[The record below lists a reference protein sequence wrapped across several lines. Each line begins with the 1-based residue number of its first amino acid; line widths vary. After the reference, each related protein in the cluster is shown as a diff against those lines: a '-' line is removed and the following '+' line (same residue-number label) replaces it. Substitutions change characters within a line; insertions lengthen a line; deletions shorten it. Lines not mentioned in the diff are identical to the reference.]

1 MARGGSQDSDGNH
14 SAGEGPSGLSWG
26 CRFVGEC
33 GDPGGEW
40 HRGGGGRTLAETAG
54 TASGYQGESGSEPG
68 ADGDQCRLP
77 QPEQRLE
84 LRAGIEHD
92 GSHGE
97 PHAHFPLEEAGVA
110 ASCQAGNR
118 GGEGPPLEAQPEVAE
133 PPSGPGSRGV
143 VGPLRGD
150 EAEAEQSRGVAPD
163 VRVQRPNRGLGQRLK
178 AGAHQGPTHA
188 AMIQATFRDSGR
200 WRLVEVFTGDPLF
213 MRY

>member
-1 MARGGSQDSDGNH
+1 M
-14 SAGEGPSGLSWG
+14 SAATLEENGIAVEEAELLRKRRERQAATKAKVAQNRALTGINADYPSLS
-26 CRFVGEC
+26 
-33 GDPGGEW
+33 
-40 HRGGGGRTLAETAG
+40 T
-54 TASGYQGESGSEPG
+54 
-68 ADGDQCRLP
+68 
-77 QPEQRLE
+77 LE

-118 GGEGPPLEAQPEVAE
+118 GGKGPPLEAQPEVAE